1 MIRQIALAAWF
12 VLAPLPLYA
21 ATYTLESDYTQGIVR
36 WNHLGFSTPVAQF
49 GSGQGTLEF
58 DPANPTKSSVSV
70 TIPLAS
76 LNTGVP
82 DLDEEFRSTL
92 FFETAKY
99 PTATF
104 KSTRV
109 EAGQMPGHLQ
119 VSGELSLHGVTK
131 PLKLDVTVLK
141 VGTNP
146 RTNLPTVGFAATA
159 TLMRSD
165 FGLGKFVPQVADEIQ
180 LQITA
185 QGAEAKAYADY
196 LKQQAAEK
204 K

>member
-1 MIRQIALAAWF
+1 
-12 VLAPLPLYA
+12 
-21 ATYTLESDYTQGIVR
+21 
-36 WNHLGFSTPVAQF
+36 
-49 GSGQGTLEF
+49 
-58 DPANPTKSSVSV
+58 
-70 TIPLAS
+70 
-76 LNTGVP
+76 
-82 DLDEEFRSTL
+82 
-92 FFETAKY
+92 
-99 PTATF
+99 
-104 KSTRV
+104 
-109 EAGQMPGHLQ
+109 